1 MQKTYN
7 EFDIVRIRN
16 LKITIAKYFISHR
29 DEMNSVFSKQQ
40 LKEYFIF
47 KESDFKTIVKDLFV
61 LYKKSYKINGD
72 LIVYLKKVIQS
83 HDKATKYLNDAE
95 NQFLKK
101 FGRFYADFKKDPY
114 SLRELYK
121 STYEDLKSI
130 IPIIH
135 WGRLPVFNKYL
146 LRNRGFDPETETL
159 DFYNHLDCLK
169 ALLQDIKNE
178 GEMMQNT
185 SDLHL
190 GQEMPFTV
198 YTRRWGSTDT
208 YQISRTVDGWYCRH
222 ISINGKCKKNG
233 EGALF
238 QNLEHDNVFFP
249 RDGVAYA
256 FEKLWEDADE
266 GKIDFNELSN
276 RLQQVADWI
285 SEVEKSILK
294 QPEWVTYY

>member
-1 MQKTYN
+1 
-7 EFDIVRIRN
+7 
-16 LKITIAKYFISHR
+16 
-29 DEMNSVFSKQQ
+29 
-40 LKEYFIF
+40 
-47 KESDFKTIVKDLFV
+47 
-61 LYKKSYKINGD
+61 
-72 LIVYLKKVIQS
+72 
-83 HDKATKYLNDAE
+83 
-95 NQFLKK
+95 
-101 FGRFYADFKKDPY
+101 
-114 SLRELYK
+114 
-121 STYEDLKSI
+121 
-130 IPIIH
+130 
-135 WGRLPVFNKYL
+135 
-146 LRNRGFDPETETL
+146 
-159 DFYNHLDCLK
+159 
-169 ALLQDIKNE
+169 
-178 GEMMQNT
+178 MQNT

-294 QPEWVTYY
+294 QPEWVNYY

>member
-40 LKEYFIF
+40 LKENFIF
-47 KESDFKTIVKDLFV
+47 KESDFKTIVKDLFI

-178 GEMMQNT
+178 GE
-185 SDLHL
+185 
-190 GQEMPFTV
+190 
-198 YTRRWGSTDT
+198 
-208 YQISRTVDGWYCRH
+208 
-222 ISINGKCKKNG
+222 
-233 EGALF
+233 
-238 QNLEHDNVFFP
+238 
-249 RDGVAYA
+249 
-256 FEKLWEDADE
+256 
-266 GKIDFNELSN
+266 
-276 RLQQVADWI
+276 
-285 SEVEKSILK
+285 
-294 QPEWVTYY
+294 